1 VDEEPPRGVP
11 GDAERAVTLPR
22 RGELLVRLIVALG
35 FAASLTACA
44 MHSDV
49 VRLEQQLEVQRQAAQ
64 RSDSVIAAN
73 VAGLARLLQS
83 VADSLAAQQAAL
95 AQLRGD
101 VRTELYNVQQQL
113 VAIQELTG
121 QSQQRLSELRGQLD
135 QSQRQLPPGGQAT
148 QPGAPPAG
156 QAAATSATAGQA
168 QGMREPTA
176 DQLIDISVA
185 QLRRGSPG
193 AARGGFAEFVRKYPD
208 HPRLADVLFMTGEAW
223 SAEQRAD
230 SAAVAY
236 RAVVQRFPQSSRAPS
251 ALYKLAMQALAAG
264 RTAEA
269 RDDFTRVVNSYPQS
283 PEAGLA
289 RDHLRSLPAR

>member
-1 VDEEPPRGVP
+1 MRPHLG
-11 GDAERAVTLPR
+11 ATLILAVSVS
-22 RGELLVRLIVALG
+22 G
-35 FAASLTACA
+35 CA

-49 VRLEQQLEVQRQAAQ
+49 VRLEQQLEARRQESQ

-83 VADSLAAQQAAL
+83 VADSLAAQQTAL
-95 AQLRGD
+95 AQLKGD

-121 QSQQRLSELRGQLD
+121 QSQQRLSELRGQLE
-135 QSQRQLPPGGQAT
+135 QSQRQLPAGSPAVPPAT
-148 QPGAPPAG
+148 PAAG
-156 QAAATSATAGQA
+156 QAAALAVPAGQA
-168 QGMREPTA
+168 PGMREPTA

-193 AARGGFAEFVRKYPD
+193 AARVGFDEFVRKYPD
-208 HPRLADVLFMTGEAW
+208 HPRMADVLFMTGEAF

-236 RAVVQRFPQSSRAPS
+236 RAVVQRFPQSTRAPS

-264 RTAEA
+264 RSAEA
-269 RDDFTRVVNSYPQS
+269 RDDFNRVVTTYPQS

-289 RDHLRSLPAR
+289 RDRLRSLPAR

>member
-1 VDEEPPRGVP
+1 
-11 GDAERAVTLPR
+11 
-22 RGELLVRLIVALG
+22 
-35 FAASLTACA
+35 

-101 VRTELYNVQQQL
+101 VRTGLYNVQQQL

-135 QSQRQLPPGGQAT
+135 QSQRQLP
-148 QPGAPPAG
+148 
-156 QAAATSATAGQA
+156 TAGQA
-168 QGMREPTA
+168 TSPAAPATGQALAPAPAGQDMREPTA

-185 QLRRGSPG
+185 QLRRGSPE
-193 AARGGFAEFVRKYPD
+193 AARVGFAEFVRKYPD
-208 HPRLADVLFMTGEAW
+208 HARMADVLFMTGEAW

-236 RAVVQRFPQSSRAPS
+236 RAVVQRFPQSTRAPS
-251 ALYKLAMQALAAG
+251 ALYKLAMQALTAG

-269 RDDFTRVVNSYPQS
+269 RADFSRLVSTYPQS

-289 RDHLRSLPAR
+289 RDRLRSLPAR

>member
-1 VDEEPPRGVP
+1 MRRL
-11 GDAERAVTLPR
+11 ERLA
-22 RGELLVRLIVALG
+22 RLARLAAL
-35 FAASLTACA
+35 ALCASTTACA

-64 RSDSVIAAN
+64 RSDSIIAAN

-95 AQLRGD
+95 AQLKGD
-101 VRTELYNVQQQL
+101 VRTGLYNVQQQL

-135 QSQRQLPPGGQAT
+135 QSQRQLPAGGQAT
-148 QPGAPPAG
+148 QNAAPAAG
-156 QAAATSATAGQA
+156 QAASAPAPAG

-193 AARGGFAEFVRKYPD
+193 AARVGFAEFVRKYPD

-236 RAVVQRFPQSSRAPS
+236 RAVVRRFPQSSRAPS

-269 RDDFTRVVNSYPQS
+269 RDDFSRVVNTYPQS

-289 RDHLRSLPAR
+289 RDRLRSLPAR

>member
-1 VDEEPPRGVP
+1 MRLRVG
-11 GDAERAVTLPR
+11 AA
-22 RGELLVRLIVALG
+22 LV
-35 FAASLTACA
+35 FAASTSACA

-49 VRLEQQLEVQRQAAQ
+49 VRLEQQLEVRRQEAQ

-83 VADSLAAQQAAL
+83 VADSLAAQQTAL
-95 AQLRGD
+95 AQLKGD

-135 QSQRQLPPGGQAT
+135 QSQRQLPAGSQGASPAAPAPGQAAAAPSPGGQA
-148 QPGAPPAG
+148 Q
-156 QAAATSATAGQA
+156 S
-168 QGMREPTA
+168 MREPTA

-193 AARGGFAEFVRKYPD
+193 AARVGFAEFVRKYPD
-208 HPRLADVLFMTGEAW
+208 HARMADVLFMTGEAW

-230 SAAVAY
+230 SAALAY
-236 RAVVQRFPQSSRAPS
+236 RAVVTRFPQSTRAPS
-251 ALYKLAMQALAAG
+251 ALYKLAIQALAAG

-269 RDDFTRVVNSYPQS
+269 RDDFNRIVTNYPQS

-289 RDHLRSLPAR
+289 RDRLRPLPAR

>member
-1 VDEEPPRGVP
+1 MGEEPSRGIPRDP
-11 GDAERAVTLPR
+11 ERAMNRTGNRQSAIGNRRVRAIAYCLLP
-22 RGELLVRLIVALG
+22 IAC
-35 FAASLTACA
+35 SACA

-49 VRLEQQLEVQRQAAQ
+49 VRLEQQLEVQRLDHQ

-83 VADSLAAQQAAL
+83 VADSVTVSQTAL
-95 AQLRGD
+95 SQLKGD
-101 VRTELYNVQQQL
+101 MRTELYNVQQQL

-121 QSQQRLSELRGQLD
+121 QSQQRLSELRGQLQ
-135 QSQRQLPPGGQAT
+135 QSQRELPA
-148 QPGAPPAG
+148 ANPPAG
-156 QAAATSATAGQA
+156 APGQAASPD

-185 QLRRGSPG
+185 QLRRGSPA
-193 AARGGFAEFVRKYPD
+193 AARVGFTEFVRKYPD
-208 HPRLADVLFMTGEAW
+208 NPRMADVLFMTGEAW
-223 SAEQRAD
+223 SAENRAD

-251 ALYKLAMQALAAG
+251 ALYKLAMQAIAAG

-269 RDDFTRVVNSYPQS
+269 RQALNQVVTGYPQS

-289 RDHLRSLPAR
+289 RDRLRSLPSR

>member
-1 VDEEPPRGVP
+1 VGEEPSRGIPRDP
-11 GDAERAVTLPR
+11 ERAVKVARALRPLPLACC
-22 RGELLVRLIVALG
+22 LL
-35 FAASLTACA
+35 AASCA

-83 VADSLAAQQAAL
+83 VADSLAAQQTQL
-95 AQLRGD
+95 AQLKGD

-135 QSQRQLPPGGQAT
+135 QSQRQLPAGGQPA
-148 QPGAPPAG
+148 QGAAPAPG
-156 QAAATSATAGQA
+156 QAGAAPAPGGQA

-185 QLRRGSPG
+185 QLRRGSP
-193 AARGGFAEFVRKYPD
+193 ASARVGFAEFVRKYPD
-208 HPRLADVLFMTGEAW
+208 NPRMADVLFMTGEAW
-223 SAEQRAD
+223 SAENRAD

-236 RAVVQRFPQSSRAPS
+236 RAVVQRFPQSMRAPS
-251 ALYKLAMQALAAG
+251 ALYKPALQSIAAG

-269 RDDFTRVVNSYPQS
+269 RDDLNRVVNSYPQS
-283 PEAGLA
+283 SEAGLA
-289 RDHLRSLPAR
+289 RDRLRSLPAR